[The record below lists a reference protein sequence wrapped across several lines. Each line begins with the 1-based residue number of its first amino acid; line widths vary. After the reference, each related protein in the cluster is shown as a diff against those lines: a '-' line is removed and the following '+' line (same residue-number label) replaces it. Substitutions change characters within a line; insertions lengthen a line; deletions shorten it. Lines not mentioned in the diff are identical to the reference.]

1 MSTDTL
7 TKELHNLADEG
18 TIRLDP
24 TTGTLELKAHNED
37 TYTPLNLAE
46 LTDTLPE
53 APLTADQLT
62 SLEEKLTNY
71 LSTTR
76 PGPEPDIITL

>member
-1 MSTDTL
+1 MSTNTL
-7 TKELHNLADEG
+7 TKELHNLADDG
-18 TIRLDP
+18 AIRLNP

-53 APLTADQLT
+53 APLTLT
-62 SLEEKLTNY
+62 ELNHLENELTTY
-71 LSTTR
+71 LT
-76 PGPEPDIITL
+76 I